1 MQLGIQ
7 RQLVAV
13 GVQQVLELRKGKIVL
28 PAAAPQAGK
37 IYVIDSGGLILRGGS
52 TGTDAVDC
60 GGIGAV
66 EQEIPVGEQRR
77 GPHDEG
83 CIAACFAVLLDQQHG
98 GLDLGQRVLLVLT
111 VRAGK
116 DVGEALGIHQK
127 LVAVLG
133 GGGRL
138 AGAVLAVYS
147 MVKPRFHFQL

>member
-1 MQLGIQ
+1 M
-7 RQLVAV
+7 
-13 GVQQVLELRKGKIVL
+13 
-28 PAAAPQAGK
+28 
-37 IYVIDSGGLILRGGS
+37 
-52 TGTDAVDC
+52 
-60 GGIGAV
+60 
-66 EQEIPVGEQRR
+66 GEQRG

-83 CIAACFAVLLDQQHG
+83 GIAACFAVLLDQQHG

-116 DVGEALGIHQK
+116 NVGEALGIHQK

-133 GGGRL
+133 GGGQL